1 MADIMKVTLKQIKEI
16 KTVEEL
22 KNIASIDNVLSVIND
37 EIRPMSVTANT
48 FEELFYIIAKLKK
61 QWNGFSSDIYF
72 KNDRVKLIYSLLYA
86 RSEVRNKNIGYSDE
100 LLNDANKA
108 KKWYLGLTKK
118 IHPDENPECEEEAQK
133 AMNELETIYKRI
145 QKCFVDEEE

>member
-1 MADIMKVTLKQIKEI
+1 MKVTLKQIKEI

-72 KNDRVKLIYSLLYA
+72 KNDRVKLIYSLL
-86 RSEVRNKNIGYSDE
+86 
-100 LLNDANKA
+100 
-108 KKWYLGLTKK
+108 
-118 IHPDENPECEEEAQK
+118 
-133 AMNELETIYKRI
+133 
-145 QKCFVDEEE
+145 